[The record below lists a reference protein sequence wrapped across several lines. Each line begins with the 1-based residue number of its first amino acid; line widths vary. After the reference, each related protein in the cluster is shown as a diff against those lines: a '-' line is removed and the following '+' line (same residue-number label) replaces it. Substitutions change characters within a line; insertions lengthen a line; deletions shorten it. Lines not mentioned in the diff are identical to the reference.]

1 MIPLSIFGTE
11 KLEQRS
17 LWFVLIDLYERQG
30 VQQQKKHAK
39 SELNPKAKKLAY
51 LNMKHAI
58 YSIQFHSIKSVQR

>member
-39 SELNPKAKKLAY
+39 SELNPKAKQIGIFEHETRDLF
-51 LNMKHAI
+51 
-58 YSIQFHSIKSVQR
+58 YSIPFN